1 MTWSCLL
8 TSFLL
13 WVGGKKGTTQ
23 QTEVGE
29 TDGQM
34 KDAAITC
41 ALEPLPGAQPQAHAG
56 MWQLCDLVPMNF

>member
-13 WVGGKKGTTQ
+13 WVGGKKGTAQ

-29 TDGQM
+29 TDGQT

-41 ALEPLPGAQPQAHAG
+41 ALEPLPGAQP
-56 MWQLCDLVPMNF
+56 